1 MNLERLFGCQVF
13 SDSVMSER
21 LPQDVY
27 ERLRRSSKMGQPME
41 AEVAEIVAETMKSWA
56 IEQGATHYAHWFQ
69 PMNNT
74 TAGKHDAFLSAAG
87 EGKIALEFSSKA
99 LVKGETDSSSFPS
112 GGLRSTFE
120 ARGYTAWDPT
130 SPAFVRDGTLY
141 IPTAFCS
148 YNGEAM
154 DSKTPLL
161 RSMEALSREA
171 VRFLHVMGM
180 NDVQRVT
187 PTVGC
192 EQEYFLVDR
201 KLYEQRLDLKLCGR
215 TLLGAKPP
223 KGQELDDHYCGRIRL
238 RVAAFMRDLDERL
251 WKLGIVSKTKHNEAA
266 PAQHE
271 LAVEYSSANIACD
284 NNQLVMETMR
294 TTAKEHGFAC
304 LLHEKP
310 FAHVNGSGKHNNYS
324 LLTDTGVNLL
334 DPGREPEKNRLFLL
348 LLCAF
353 IRSVDR
359 YGDLLR
365 MSATCPGNDFRLG
378 EGEAPPAIISIF
390 LGANL
395 HKALRNMAKG
405 NRESHSEKQM
415 MDVGVEAIP
424 SFEMDESDRNRTSP
438 FAFTGNKFEFRMVGS
453 SQTPAYANVVLNT
466 ILAES
471 FEAFSQQLEACDNK
485 EECIRSLIAGTLKEH
500 GRILFNGN
508 NYSAQWVEEAEKRG
522 LPIIRN
528 GVDAYKTLK
537 EAKNVAL
544 FEKYHVLTPVECQAR
559 CDIFMENYC
568 KVKHIEACTLL
579 EMVKRQ
585 ILPAVMKQAGDL
597 AEKLHYLSLCKM
609 NPSAMENHVHQL
621 SEGIEK
627 ISKTC
632 AALEQLLADSENL
645 PDGEEKAKLS
655 SAALRKS
662 MEELRIVCDEM
673 EVICDKNNWPMPSYT
688 DLLHRF

>member
-1 MNLERLFGCQVF
+1 MDLKKEFACQVF
-13 SDSVMSER
+13 SDRIMAER
-21 LPQDVY
+21 LPRGAY
-27 ERLRRSSKMGQPME
+27 ESLHRSSKMGQPMD
-41 AEVAEIVAETMKSWA
+41 AEVAEIVAETMKNWA

-69 PMNNT
+69 PMNNA

-161 RSMEALSREA
+161 RSMEALSKEA
-171 VRFLHVMGM
+171 VRFLHAMGM
-180 NDVQRVT
+180 EEVQRVT

-201 KLYEQRLDLKLCGR
+201 PLYEQRLDLKLCGR

-294 TTAKEHGFAC
+294 TAAKEHGFAC

-324 LLTDTGVNLL
+324 LTTDTGINLL
-334 DPGREPEKNRLFLL
+334 NPGKHPEENTLFLL
-348 LLCAF
+348 MLCAF
-353 IRSVDR
+353 IRGVDR

-365 MSATCPGNDFRLG
+365 MSATCPGNDYRLG
-378 EGEAPPAIISIF
+378 EREAPPAIISIF
-390 LGANL
+390 LGTNL
-395 HKALRNMAKG
+395 HQALRNMAKG
-405 NRESHSEKQM
+405 SCESHSTKPI
-415 MDVGVEAIP
+415 MDMGVEAIP
-424 SFEMDESDRNRTSP
+424 NFEMDESDRNRTSP

-453 SQTPAYANVVLNT
+453 SQSAAYANVVLNT

-471 FEAFSQQLEACDNK
+471 FENFAEQLENCTNK
-485 EECIRSLIAGTLKEH
+485 EDCIRRMIADTLSEH

-508 NYSAQWVEEAEKRG
+508 NYSTQWVEEAQQRG
-522 LPIIRN
+522 LPIIRSA
-528 GVDAYKTLK
+528 VDAYKTL
-537 EAKNVAL
+537 EYEKNISL
-544 FEKYHVLTPVECQAR
+544 FAKYHVLSPVECQAR
-559 CDIFMENYC
+559 CDIFLENYC
-568 KVKHIEACTLL
+568 KVNHIEALTLV

-585 ILPAVMKQAGDL
+585 ILPALMKQAGDM
-597 AEKLHYLSLCKM
+597 AEKLHFLKKCNM
-609 NPSAMENHVHQL
+609 NPPSMEEYVRQL
-621 SEGIEK
+621 ADGVEQ
-627 ISKTC
+627 ISCSCT
-632 AALEQLLADSENL
+632 ALEELLSHSESL
-645 PDGEEKAKLS
+645 PDGEEKARLYS
-655 SAALRKS
+655 GSMRKT
-662 MEELRIVCDEM
+662 MEELRHHCDKM
-673 EVICDKNNWPMPSYT
+673 ESICDKKIWPMPSYT